1 MNVVEVRDERRTD
14 VFSRSE
20 LLPNLL
26 KPLAYETFIQ
36 MGPGFGNQ
44 RIDAAWV
51 VRLREVDIPGV
62 LLLKL
67 SRS

>member
-1 MNVVEVRDERRTD
+1 
-14 VFSRSE
+14 VFRRSE

-44 RIDAAWV
+44 RIDAA
-51 VRLREVDIPGV
+51 G
-62 LLLKL
+62 
-67 SRS
+67 